1 MSTERTQPARTR
13 TRTSHVQARRIAQHA
28 LWIVALLLLWQG
40 LVETG
45 VAPAFIVSTPV
56 RLASGLA
63 ELLASVDTWHAV
75 QVTLTELLIGLVTG
89 ATLGTLLGTL
99 FARVP
104 LLDAVFKPITLAFY
118 TLPRIALLPL
128 FVAWF
133 GLGMGSKIAVVF
145 IHATVLF
152 LLGAHAAVS
161 NVNQKHVNAITLFGA
176 NAVQRLRLVYF
187 PSALPYLVT
196 SARQALGLA
205 TGSLIVAETSA
216 SLAGIGF
223 QIGLNVARFDMTGV
237 IAWVILASLVVL
249 ALDGLGLLLQ
259 RRVSRWSSAP
269 IA

>member
-1 MSTERTQPARTR
+1 MRHQSLPLPHGTR
-13 TRTSHVQARRIAQHA
+13 RSRVQMRRIASH
-28 LWIVALLLLWQG
+28 LFWILALLVLWQVLVG
-40 LVETG
+40 LG
-45 VAPAFIVSTPV
+45 VAPAFIVSTPL
-56 RLASGLA
+56 RLTGTLTT
-63 ELLASVDTWHAV
+63 LLSSADTWQAV
-75 QVTLTELLIGLVTG
+75 RVTLTELMIGLVAG
-89 ATLGTLLGTL
+89 AIIGTILGTL

-161 NVNQKHVNAITLFGA
+161 NINQKHVNAVTLFGA
-176 NAVQRLRLVYF
+176 NAIQRLRLVYL
-187 PSALPYLVT
+187 PSSLPYLVT

-216 SLAGIGF
+216 SLAGMGF

-237 IAWVILASLVVL
+237 LAWVILASLLVL

-259 RRVSRWSSAP
+259 RRVARWSPAP
-269 IA
+269 VAQ